1 MGGGPTPPD
10 LTTARAPTAVRGGLG
25 LRATYQLHAGRENA
39 MGERDHAQGVRP
51 EGGRKLRAK
60 INASSRR
67 RRRVGYIFISEA
79 AVFRPFLF
87 VCQAL
92 GSERSLA
99 NRASISVLP
108 THRRRQQ
115 QATITALHRRDT
127 IVASSSQ
134 IYRHGRS
141 QHRHDNTLV
150 AQRLGSRESTTP
162 CQPTLRQAARAA
174 SLSS

>member
-60 INASSRR
+60 INACSRR

-92 GSERSLA
+92 GSE
-99 NRASISVLP
+99 VLQTELP
-108 THRRRQQ
+108 S
-115 QATITALHRRDT
+115 ACYLP
-127 IVASSSQ
+127 IV
-134 IYRHGRS
+134 
-141 QHRHDNTLV
+141 DVNNK
-150 AQRLGSRESTTP
+150 P
-162 CQPTLRQAARAA
+162 P
-174 SLSS
+174 